1 MPFRTVIL
9 ALAFA
14 LAALAPQRV
23 IAAEEPLL
31 VFAAASLKGALDD
44 VAGDLGRRCHDF
56 LRRIGTLWPGRSSRA
71 RRPTSLFRPISTG
84 WTGLRARGHLRV
96 GTKRRLLGNRLVL
109 ISSDAE
115 HPLLTLSEDLDL
127 IGELGTTGVLAMA
140 LPNAVPAG
148 IYGKAA
154 LSYFGL
160 WDGVA
165 SRVAGADNVRM
176 ALTFVAR
183 GEAPLGIVYVTDAMS
198 EPRVKV
204 VAEFPAESH
213 PEIIYPA
220 AVIAGSDH
228 PDAQA
233 FLDYL
238 ASARAAAQFRAAGFE
253 TVN

>member
-44 VAGDLGRRCHDF
+44 VAGTWDGDVTISYAGSAAL
-56 LRRIGTLWPGRSSRA
+56 A
-71 RRPTSLFRPISTG
+71 RQIEQGAPADIIISANLD
-84 WTGLRARGHLRV
+84 WMDRLERRGHLRV

-165 SRVAGADNVRM
+165 SRVAGAENVRM

-204 VAEFPAESH
+204 VAEFPAQSH